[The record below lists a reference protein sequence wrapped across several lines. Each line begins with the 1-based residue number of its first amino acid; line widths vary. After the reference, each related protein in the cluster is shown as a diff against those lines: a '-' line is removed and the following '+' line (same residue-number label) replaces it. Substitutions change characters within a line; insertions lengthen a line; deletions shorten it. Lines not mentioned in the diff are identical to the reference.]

1 MIPLPLFQKK
11 APAVISF
18 VCLFALLLL
27 LLLTQN
33 AEAAAHTRE
42 EKYTFL
48 DSLSQVVYQA
58 DYQSLY
64 QGKINDMKQAYHE
77 LSSLEAY
84 YEINDQFLYIPDFP
98 FGDHF
103 LYLYEEGY
111 SKDSTYLL
119 EDGNSSV
126 LLSAVKTVQLSS
138 NCMEFFPLR
147 VQEGRLLTEEDM
159 SSLSNTSST
168 NILPILVGH
177 EYAGLLHIGDRI
189 KSNYIEKEI
198 SLEVVGILDSDS
210 YLMVNGYPLYL
221 DRYIIMPSF
230 LCSEPL
236 DEADE
241 IFQVRHYANKLSGFL
256 PQDEATQIFRVFSDL
271 KSLDIGAFHFT
282 TNNSLPGLYAQVM
295 ASINLSAHSLAL
307 LLLVVSL
314 LLFPLLLLFLL
325 NTNFQYLT
333 VCHLAGVSIQKL
345 RRRTILSAGI
355 LFLPSCILL
364 LGYGKLTGLFLHPSF
379 FCIILLWF
387 LCSIALVFYRL
398 SEPTLLTYLGKDIN
412 D

>member
-33 AEAAAHTRE
+33 AEATAHTQE

-84 YEINDQFLYIPDFP
+84 YEINDQFLYIPDFS
-98 FGDHF
+98 FGDQF

-111 SKDSTYLL
+111 NKDSTYLL
-119 EDGNSSV
+119 EDGDSSV

-138 NCMEFFPLR
+138 NCMEFFSLR
-147 VQEGRLLTEEDM
+147 VQEGRLLTEGDM
-159 SSLSNTSST
+159 YALSNSSST
-168 NILPILVGH
+168 NILPILVGC
-177 EYAGLLHIGDRI
+177 EYAGLLHIGDRVE
-189 KSNYIEKEI
+189 SNYIEKEI

-221 DRYIIMPSF
+221 DRYIVMPSF

-236 DEADE
+236 NEADE

-256 PQDEATQIFRVFSDL
+256 PQDEATQVFRMFSDL
-271 KSLDIGAFHFT
+271 KALDIGAFHFT
-282 TNNSLPGLYAQVM
+282 TNDSLPGLYAQVM

-307 LLLVVSL
+307 LLFVVSL

-345 RRRTILSAGI
+345 RQRTILSAES

-364 LGYGKLTGLFLHPSF
+364 LGYGKLTGLFLRPSF
-379 FCIILLWF
+379 FSLILLWF
-387 LCSIALVFYRL
+387 FFSIALVFHKL
-398 SEPTLLTYLGKDIN
+398 SEPTLLTYLGKDLN

>member
-1 MIPLPLFQKK
+1 
-11 APAVISF
+11 
-18 VCLFALLLL
+18 
-27 LLLTQN
+27 
-33 AEAAAHTRE
+33 
-42 EKYTFL
+42 
-48 DSLSQVVYQA
+48 
-58 DYQSLY
+58 
-64 QGKINDMKQAYHE
+64 MKQAYHE

-98 FGDHF
+98 FGDQF
-103 LYLYEEGY
+103 LYLYEEGH
-111 SKDSTYLL
+111 SEDSTYLL
-119 EDGNSSV
+119 ENGDSSV

-147 VQEGRLLTEEDM
+147 VQEGRLLREEDM
-159 SSLSNTSST
+159 SALSNNSST

-189 KSNYIEKEI
+189 ESNYIEKEI

-256 PQDEATQIFRVFSDL
+256 PQDEA
-271 KSLDIGAFHFT
+271 
-282 TNNSLPGLYAQVM
+282 NNSLPGLYAQVM